1 VIGSWHH
8 PLRKEGYDYLMS
20 KVITSDS
27 QLAELLSK
35 TKRVAIVGISE
46 KEDRPSNGVSRW
58 LQKNSHFE
66 LYFVNPALTS
76 VLDQPCYA
84 SLADIPVKIDLVDI
98 FRKVSDIPSVV
109 DEAIAIGAQS
119 IWIQLGLVDEE
130 SAERAIAAGLDVAM
144 DHCIK
149 VEYESLAG
157 SISPQE

>member
-1 VIGSWHH
+1 
-8 PLRKEGYDYLMS
+8 MS

-35 TKRVAIVGISE
+35 TKRVAVVGISD
-46 KEDRPSNGVSRW
+46 KEGRPSNGVSRW
-58 LQKNSHFE
+58 LLKNSHFE
-66 LYFVNPALTS
+66 LYFVNPALTT

-84 SLADIPVKIDLVDI
+84 SLADIPVKIDMVDI
-98 FRKVSDIPSVV
+98 FRKVSDIPAVV
-109 DEAIAIGAQS
+109 DEAIEIGAQS

-144 DHCIK
+144 DLCIK
-149 VEYESLAG
+149 VEYERLKG

>member
-1 VIGSWHH
+1 
-8 PLRKEGYDYLMS
+8 MS

-27 QLAELLSK
+27 QLAELLSM
-35 TKRVAIVGISE
+35 TKRVAVVGISD

-58 LQKNSHFE
+58 LLKNSHFE
-66 LYFVNPALTS
+66 LYFVNPALTT

-84 SLADIPVKIDLVDI
+84 SLADIPVKIDMVDI
-98 FRKVSDIPSVV
+98 FRKVSDIPAVV

-144 DHCIK
+144 DLCIK
-149 VEYESLAG
+149 VEYERLKG